1 MGCSCSG
8 PLPKE
13 DTVADIDRQNSQH
26 EKTPEDKYTM
36 KKSLDWNKE
45 ESQHSFTPTP
55 SSIIGAGSTGSI
67 TRPTY
72 LSPKEL
78 QEVFEQPEFALDAPT
93 VPADLPDP
101 KLEIAEIQEKCSDLE
116 FPSGSGVFQTRS
128 GRFGS
133 IVADHLG
140 IDGFRTRV
148 LFKAT
153 EGYEGKPEMRSY
165 ESMNRIPSA
174 EYIQTEQFSNESD
187 V

>member
-13 DTVADIDRQNSQH
+13 DTVVDMDRQNSKQK
-26 EKTPEDKYTM
+26 KTLESKYGM
-36 KKSLDWNKE
+36 KLSSDWNKD
-45 ESQHSFTPTP
+45 ESPLRSFTP
-55 SSIIGAGSTGSI
+55 SLNVGAGSTGSI
-67 TRPTY
+67 PRPTY

-78 QEVFEQPEFALDAPT
+78 QEVLEQPEFALDTPI
-93 VPADLPDP
+93 PSDLPDP
-101 KLEIAEIQEKCSDLE
+101 KSKIAEIQEKCSDLE

-148 LFKAT
+148 MFKAT
-153 EGYEGKPEMRSY
+153 EDYEGKPEMRSY
-165 ESMNRIPSA
+165 ASMERMPSA
-174 EYIQTEQFSNESD
+174 ENIEIGHLSSESD

>member
-1 MGCSCSG
+1 
-8 PLPKE
+8 
-13 DTVADIDRQNSQH
+13 
-26 EKTPEDKYTM
+26 M

-45 ESQHSFTPTP
+45 ESQHSFTPTA
-55 SSIIGAGSTGSI
+55 SSILGAGSTGSI

-78 QEVFEQPEFALDAPT
+78 QEVLEQPEFALDTPI
-93 VPADLPDP
+93 PSDLPDP
-101 KLEIAEIQEKCSDLE
+101 KSKIAEIQEKCSDLE

-153 EGYEGKPEMRSY
+153 EDYEGKPEMRSY
-165 ESMNRIPSA
+165 ASMERMPSA
-174 EYIQTEQFSNESD
+174 ENIETAHLSSESD